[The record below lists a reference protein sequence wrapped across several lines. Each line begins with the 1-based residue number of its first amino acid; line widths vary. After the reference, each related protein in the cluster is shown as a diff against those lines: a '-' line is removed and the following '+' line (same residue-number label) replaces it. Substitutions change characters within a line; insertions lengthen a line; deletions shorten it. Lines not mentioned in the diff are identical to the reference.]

1 MCNKECWFKQTDSY
15 NSNDTV
21 TRKWYN
27 CTHEGKFHI
36 FTKNIFTWPRFRTC
50 NPPMVTWVFPC
61 LHNKHT
67 EFCDVF
73 KPQRKPR
80 QSNNVRETEV
90 CGMEHFHPSLRVW
103 WVSHIFELR
112 CLVKA
117 EITPERRSTVSFD
130 FFTCDTAFRNV
141 FGGLIWKPQLGV
153 LSLRSVCN
161 TERPR
166 AVDAEFLA
174 LCTTAWHFS
183 RFRSLLFSNTPSF
196 RGAPWEPSGNVSSPM
211 EKNTTFI
218 HTINFHKS

>member
-1 MCNKECWFKQTDSY
+1 MCNKEYVDSNKQT
-15 NSNDTV
+15 V
-21 TRKWYN
+21 T
-27 CTHEGKFHI
+27 I
-36 FTKNIFTWPRFRTC
+36 
-50 NPPMVTWVFPC
+50 VTI
-61 LHNKHT
+61 
-67 EFCDVF
+67 
-73 KPQRKPR
+73 
-80 QSNNVRETEV
+80 QSNVSDTIADSRRQISYIYHKHLHVTTLPYLQCLRWWLEFFHASITNIQNFVMFLSHRGNQGRATMWEKQRCVEWK
-90 CGMEHFHPSLRVW
+90 HFHPSLRVW

-130 FFTCDTAFRNV
+130 FFTCDTAIRNV

-153 LSLRSVCN
+153 LSLRSVCH

-211 EKNTTFI
+211 EKNI
-218 HTINFHKS
+218 I